1 MAIDTLRAPAG
12 DLPGEIHPPTLAARA
27 LVAAQRLRLTNVTV
41 GVTLAALMLVSLWL
55 RTRQIHFHYWVDEGL
70 SVGIASHPLSDIP
83 GLLRQDGS
91 PPLYYLLLH
100 IWMSWRGTG
109 ELATHEL
116 SLIFA
121 LLTIPVAYWGGSS
134 LFDRRAGICCA
145 VLAAGAGYVTIYSQ
159 ETRMYSLLALLS
171 LLVALSFVEV
181 FIRRRRRYLAVF
193 VASLTASIYTHNW
206 ALFFGLMTGL
216 AFLWCLH
223 EYPAERRAL
232 IRDGLIG
239 FGGVAILYAPWLP
252 TLVYQA
258 QHTGAPWD
266 LPPNVWSLTTAGYY
280 LSGGRGVAV
289 ALLLGGGAG
298 IIALWQNGNGRPW
311 LKQGM
316 KTLLLLGVGTILIAW
331 VYSKLHPAWAPRYLA
346 VIVGP
351 ILLLFGVGLARG
363 GRLAVAALALVCCFW
378 VLDPK
383 PPAKDT
389 KSNVAAAVAKAR
401 HAFGTNPLV
410 LSTQPEDVP
419 TVEFY
424 VHRPARYGSPL
435 GPSRDP
441 RVVDWRDA
449 LTKLKRSSVSHTL
462 EPMLSTVAAGQ
473 RVVLVTPVRLPSEPL
488 WMKLIN
494 RASNRWAYALEH
506 SHRFRQITTNAQKAN
521 VAGVPVRVTVYL
533 AR

>member
-1 MAIDTLRAPAG
+1 MAIDTLRAPT
-12 DLPGEIHPPTLAARA
+12 GEIPAPTLPARA
-27 LVAAQRLRLTNVTV
+27 LLATERLRLTNVTV
-41 GVTLAALMLVSLWL
+41 AAIVFALVLVSLWL
-55 RTRQIHFHYWVDEGL
+55 RTRAIHLHYWVDEGL

-100 IWMSWRGTG
+100 IWMSWRGSG
-109 ELATHEL
+109 EVATHEL

-145 VLAAGAGYVTIYSQ
+145 VLGAGAYYLTGYGQ

-181 FIRRRRRYLAVF
+181 FVRRRRRYLPVF
-193 VASLTASIYTHNW
+193 VASLAASLYTHNW
-206 ALFFGLMTGL
+206 ALFLGLMTGL

-239 FGGVAILYAPWLP
+239 FGAVAVLYAPWLP
-252 TLVYQA
+252 TLIYQA

-266 LPPNVWSLTTAGYY
+266 LPPNVWSLTTAGYF
-280 LSGGRGVAV
+280 LSGGRGAAV
-289 ALLLGGGAG
+289 ALLLGGGTG
-298 IIALWQNGNGRPW
+298 IVALWQNGNGQPW

-316 KTLLLLGVGTILIAW
+316 KTLLLLGVGTMLIAW

-363 GRLAVAALALVCCFW
+363 GRLAVFALALVCCFW
-378 VLDPK
+378 VLDPRQS
-383 PPAKDT
+383 AKDT
-389 KSNVAAAVAKAR
+389 KSNVAAAVAKVR
-401 HAFGTNPLV
+401 HTFGTDPLV

-419 TVEFY
+419 TIEFY

-449 LTKLKRSSVSHTL
+449 LTKLKHSSVSRTL
-462 EPMLSTVAAGQ
+462 EPMLSTVSSGQ
-473 RVVLVTPVRLPSEPL
+473 RVVLVFPLRLPSEPL
-488 WMKLIN
+488 WMRLIN

-506 SHRFRQITTNAQKAN
+506 SHGFKLIATNAAKAG
-521 VAGVPVRVTVYL
+521 VAGVPVRVSVFE